1 MKSRKILFLI
11 PEFPHLGGTEK
22 SSAMLGSLLAGRG
35 NEVYIFARRGDM
47 SVEDFGLDPRI
58 HLQLEDGEVSADRLS
73 EFITVNGIEVVIN
86 ACMICEGIN
95 RVVEQLRSKV
105 KVPVISVLHYSP
117 IMTPRKSLA
126 ENTGSIIKRGLKF
139 LGWPVY
145 ERLAYR
151 KYLHTMQRG
160 GRVSDA
166 VVVLCPDYI
175 GKVHNILGT
184 TGLPARGV
192 VSIPNSVTPSA
203 LGDAEGIRREK
214 RIVYCGRLWEHTK
227 RVSRVLQIWQRT
239 APLFPDWQLDLVGDG
254 PDMERYRRYVEKRK
268 LRRVN
273 FIGYTANPRE
283 YMKRGSILLLTSD
296 REGMVLV
303 VPEAQAEGCVP
314 VIYNSFDS
322 AKYMINHGEDGL
334 LIPPFDEDEFI
345 RGLHQLMQSPQE
357 LERMSRNAVE
367 NIVKFSPS
375 VILDKWESL
384 FDSLTETL

>member
-1 MKSRKILFLI
+1 MV
-11 PEFPHLGGTEK
+11 
-22 SSAMLGSLLAGRG
+22 AGRG

-58 HLQLEDGEVSADRLS
+58 HLQLEDGEISADRLS
-73 EFITVNGIEVVIN
+73 EFITVNRIEVVIN
-86 ACMICEGIN
+86 ACMISERIN
-95 RVVEQLRSKV
+95 RVVEQMRRKV
-105 KVPVISVLHYSP
+105 SVPVISVLHYSP
-117 IMTPRKSLA
+117 VMTPRKSLA

-139 LGWPVY
+139 MGWPVY
-145 ERLAYR
+145 ERMAYR
-151 KYLHTMQRG
+151 KYLRTMQRG
-160 GRVSDA
+160 GRVSDI

-175 GKVHNILGT
+175 DKVHNILGT

-192 VSIPNSVTPSA
+192 VSIPNSVAPSA

-254 PDMERYRRYVEKRK
+254 PNMERYRRYVEKRK
-268 LRRVN
+268 LRGVN

-303 VPEAQAEGCVP
+303 VPEAEAEGCVP

-322 AKYMINHGEDGL
+322 AKYMIKHGEDGL

-375 VILDKWESL
+375 VILDKWEAL
-384 FDSLTETL
+384 FDSLTDTL